1 MQFYHPNL
9 LFSFIPKFRTY
20 EKPLKL
26 DSYQLE
32 MAGRNFYHAML
43 TSVKGK
49 SSAPVDLQID
59 FDVQRYLWGDR
70 GVYLNTLDTNFY
82 NKEDFLHFTSLPESW
97 WYYLD
102 LHGQDKA
109 VDFPLKMK
117 PLLSWTPVQ
126 YIKENGMLKQ
136 APQAPVEK
144 VIIHFC
150 KKACDPAKL

>member
-1 MQFYHPNL
+1 
-9 LFSFIPKFRTY
+9 
-20 EKPLKL
+20 
-26 DSYQLE
+26 
-32 MAGRNFYHAML
+32 ML

-49 SSAPVDLQID
+49 FSAPVDVQID
-59 FDVQRYLWGDR
+59 FDVQRYLWGER
-70 GVYLNTLDTNFY
+70 GVVSEHPGYKLY

-109 VDFPLKMK
+109 VDFPLKVK

-144 VIIHFC
+144 VIIHF
-150 KKACDPAKL
+150 LQESMQFY

>member
-20 EKPLKL
+20 EKPLQL
-26 DSYQLE
+26 DSCQLE

-70 GVYLNTLDTNFY
+70 GVVSEHPGYKLLQQRRLLACYL
-82 NKEDFLHFTSLPESW
+82 SS
-97 WYYLD
+97 
-102 LHGQDKA
+102 
-109 VDFPLKMK
+109 
-117 PLLSWTPVQ
+117 
-126 YIKENGMLKQ
+126 
-136 APQAPVEK
+136 
-144 VIIHFC
+144 
-150 KKACDPAKL
+150 

>member
-1 MQFYHPNL
+1 MP
-9 LFSFIPKFRTY
+9 
-20 EKPLKL
+20 
-26 DSYQLE
+26 
-32 MAGRNFYHAML
+32 GRNLYHAML

-49 SSAPVDLQID
+49 FSAPVDVQID
-59 FDVQRYLWGDR
+59 FDVQRYLWGER
-70 GVYLNTLDTNFY
+70 RVVSEHPGYKLY

-102 LHGQDKA
+102 LHGQDIA

-136 APQAPVEK
+136 APQVPVEK
-144 VIIHFC
+144 VIIHF
-150 KKACDPAKL
+150 LQESMQFY